1 MFEKT
6 LKTHYLLN
14 LFIRR
19 NPQKAGLAGFYGWC
33 NFIIIFFLFL
43 DFIYGTITNAVF
55 SEHIF
60 REVPTGRSLKR
71 TYQILFKDVSQSKA
85 RDFAQ
90 RELKTIFIF
99 SPQKYLNSSMII
111 LILKNNEEGD

>member
-60 REVPTGRSLKR
+60 REVDNLGRRDIEVFFESERKKICEKHFTHVLLK
-71 TYQILFKDVSQSKA
+71 
-85 RDFAQ
+85 
-90 RELKTIFIF
+90 
-99 SPQKYLNSSMII
+99 
-111 LILKNNEEGD
+111 